1 MNKFVKRKTIGSVIQ
16 GMCYVFVTLLF
27 TVSCAK
33 DDVVQ
38 ENKQKKDNIP
48 AGAIVFTGVSQME
61 VTTRTVIL
69 NHTKGSDASV
79 NWSSTDKIWVKDDAG
94 IWQQSGAVTFPF
106 ATDKT
111 KGVFALSGTYT
122 GTTHDILYTNKAIG
136 TQP

>member
-106 ATDKT
+106 ATAKT
-111 KGVFALSGTYT
+111 
-122 GTTHDILYTNKAIG
+122 N
-136 TQP
+136 

>member
-48 AGAIVFTGVSQME
+48 AGTTVFTGTYQTE
-61 VTTRTVIL
+61 ATTRTAIL

-79 NWSSTDKIWVKDDAG
+79 NWCSTDKIWVKDDG
-94 IWQQSGAVTFPF
+94 GNW
-106 ATDKT
+106 
-111 KGVFALSGTYT
+111 
-122 GTTHDILYTNKAIG
+122 
-136 TQP
+136 